1 MSMGYRKNYR
11 SSSRASPG
19 IGWSVI
25 LIMSLVAVVLAL
37 PALALGMV
45 LQRLTPARPW
55 SFPLWFVLTL
65 IGAGLLFYLS
75 THGLDRMI
83 TAQLTDYVLAI
94 KRHHAD
100 IAQWNISRLW
110 SETWP
115 VWVRTLVVTPIIAL
129 WRTLE
134 AGGNSD
140 SASFLHQQEWKRQR
154 LVARSKS
161 RASRRT
167 HHPERIPDAVNGHM
181 VIGVSIDDEHAE

>member
-11 SSSRASPG
+11 SSSLASSG

-45 LQRLTPARPW
+45 LQRLTSARPW

-154 LVARSKS
+154 RVARSKS

-167 HHPERIPDAVNGHM
+167 HHPERIPDAVNGQM

>member
-1 MSMGYRKNYR
+1 MSMGYPKNCR
-11 SSSRASPG
+11 TGSHASPG

-25 LIMSLVAVVLAL
+25 LIIGLVALVLAL
-37 PALALGMV
+37 PALALGIV
-45 LQRLTPARPW
+45 LQRLTSMRPW
-55 SFPLWFVLTL
+55 SFLLWFVLTL
-65 IGAGLLFYLS
+65 VGAGLIYYLS

-100 IAQWNISRLW
+100 IARWNMSRLW

-115 VWVRTLVVTPIIAL
+115 VWIRTLAVTPIIAF

-134 AGGNSD
+134 AGGNGD
-140 SASFLHQQEWKRQR
+140 STRFLHQQEKERQR

-161 RASRRT
+161 RAIRRT
-167 HHPERIPDAVNGHM
+167 HHPERIPDAAHGQM
-181 VIGVSIDDEHAE
+181 VVGVSIDDEHAE

>member
-1 MSMGYRKNYR
+1 MGYRKNYR
-11 SSSRASPG
+11 SSSLASSG

-45 LQRLTPARPW
+45 LQRLTSARPW

-154 LVARSKS
+154 RVARSKS

-167 HHPERIPDAVNGHM
+167 HHPERIPDAVNGQM

>member
-11 SSSRASPG
+11 SSSLASSG

-45 LQRLTPARPW
+45 LQRLTSARPW

-83 TAQLTDYVLAI
+83 TAQLTDYVLTI

-154 LVARSKS
+154 RVARSKS

-167 HHPERIPDAVNGHM
+167 HHPERIPDAVNGQM

>member
-1 MSMGYRKNYR
+1 
-11 SSSRASPG
+11 
-19 IGWSVI
+19 
-25 LIMSLVAVVLAL
+25 
-37 PALALGMV
+37 
-45 LQRLTPARPW
+45 
-55 SFPLWFVLTL
+55 
-65 IGAGLLFYLS
+65 
-75 THGLDRMI
+75 MI
-83 TAQLTDYVLAI
+83 TAQLTDYMLAI

-100 IAQWNISRLW
+100 ITQWNISRLW

-154 LVARSKS
+154 LVAQSKS